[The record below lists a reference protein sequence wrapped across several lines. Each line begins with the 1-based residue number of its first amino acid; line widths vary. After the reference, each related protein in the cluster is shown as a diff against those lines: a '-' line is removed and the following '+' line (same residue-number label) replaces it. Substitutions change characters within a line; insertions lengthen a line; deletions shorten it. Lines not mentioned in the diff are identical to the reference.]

1 MAITTGSQLTFH
13 AGTLAQYKAKKEA
26 GSLDANGLYFITD
39 TKELYIGEEKYF
51 EPTEVVSEF
60 PETGAQ
66 GKLYINSA
74 TFEAKIFDGTEWVVI
89 SPAVS
94 TSLDADTEGSNIV
107 TAQAVRDYVGA
118 AVEGGVAELGNPVK
132 DVAYDSAAQKITLTF
147 NDATTKDI
155 ELKELLTGASY
166 DGTTGD
172 FTFTK
177 ANGEA
182 VVINTPKENFLDAAA
197 FDAETNVLTLTLVDG
212 TEVPVNLGELIDVY
226 TVESTDS
233 IEMAMD
239 QNNITANIKLS
250 NAEGN
255 ALVIKT
261 GDEAGLFVEI
271 PDDSLI
277 KSVDNTATVGLAVD
291 EAGKLTAD
299 VKVSAEADNQVVAK
313 EDGIFVA
320 KTDLSAYSTTE
331 EMATAISEAIA
342 ASEGTINEALALKAD
357 KADTYTKAEVD
368 AKLAWQAIEG

>member
-13 AGTLAQYKAKKEA
+13 AGTLAQYKAKKQA
-26 GSLDANGLYFITD
+26 GTLDANALYFITD

-60 PETGAQ
+60 PETGAK

-74 TFEAKIFDGTEWVVI
+74 TFEAKIYDGTEWVVI

-94 TSLDADTEGSNIV
+94 TTLNEATVDSNIV
-107 TAQAVRDYVGA
+107 TAKAVKDYVA
-118 AVEGGVAELGNPVK
+118 AQVQAGVGELGNPVK

-147 NDATTKDI
+147 NDSTTKDI

-166 DGTTGD
+166 NGETGD

-182 VVINTPKENFLDAAA
+182 VVINTPKENFLKTASFNAD
-197 FDAETNVLTLTLVDG
+197 TNVLTLTLVDG
-212 TEVPVNLGELIDVY
+212 TEVPVNLGDLIDIY
-226 TVESTDS
+226 TVADTDS
-233 IEMAMD
+233 VDLEMVD
-239 QNNITANIKLS
+239 NEITANVKLS
-250 NAEGN
+250 NAAGN

-261 GDEAGLFVEI
+261 GNEAGLFVEI
-271 PDDSLI
+271 PDDSLV
-277 KSVDNTATVGLAVD
+277 KSVDATATVGLAVD

-299 VKVSAEADNQVVAK
+299 VKVSAEAENQVVAK
-313 EDGIFVA
+313 ADGIFVA

-331 EMATAISEAIA
+331 ETAQDIADAVA
-342 ASEGTINEALALKAD
+342 ASEATTNAAIALKAD

-368 AKLAWQAIEG
+368 AKLTWQSME

>member
-13 AGTLAQYKAKKEA
+13 AGTLADYKAKKEA
-26 GSLDANGLYFITD
+26 GALVANDLYFITD

-60 PETGAQ
+60 PATGAQ

-74 TFEAKIFDGTEWVVI
+74 TFEAKIFNGTEWVVI

-94 TSLDADTEGSNIV
+94 TSLDADTTASNIV
-107 TAQAVRDYVGA
+107 TAQAVRDYVA
-118 AVEGGVAELGNPVK
+118 AQVQAGVGELGNPVK
-132 DVAYDSAAQKITLTF
+132 DVAYDSTAQKITFTY
-147 NDATTKDI
+147 NDNTTKDV
-155 ELKELLTGASY
+155 ELKELLTGAAY

-182 VVINTPKENFLDAAA
+182 VVINTPKENFLQAAQ
-197 FDAETNVLTLTLVDG
+197 FDAESNTLTLTLVDG
-212 TEVPVNLGELIDVY
+212 TEVPVALGDLIDVY
-226 TVESTDS
+226 TVADTDS
-233 IEMAMD
+233 VDLEMVD
-239 QNNITANIKLS
+239 NEITANVKLS
-250 NAEGN
+250 NAAGN

-277 KSVDNTATVGLAVD
+277 KSVEDTATVGLAVD
-291 EAGKLTAD
+291 EAGALTAD

-331 EMATAISEAIA
+331 QMNGAIA
-342 ASEGTINEALALKAD
+342 SAIEASEGTINEALELKAD

-368 AKLAWQAIEG
+368 AKLQWQAI

>member
-13 AGTLAQYKAKKEA
+13 AGTLADYKAKKEA
-26 GSLDANGLYFITD
+26 GALVANDLYFITD

-60 PETGAQ
+60 PANGAQ

-74 TFEAKIFDGTEWVVI
+74 TFEAKIFNGTEWVVI

-94 TSLDADTEGSNIV
+94 TSLDADTTASNIV
-107 TAQAVRDYVGA
+107 TAQAVRDYVA
-118 AVEGGVAELGNPVK
+118 AQVQAGVGELGNPVK
-132 DVAYDSAAQKITLTF
+132 DVAYDSTAQKITLTY

-182 VVINTPKENFLDAAA
+182 VVVNTPKENFLSAAE
-197 FDAETNVLTLTLVDG
+197 FNPETNVLTLTLVDG
-212 TEVPVNLGELIDVY
+212 TTVPVELGDLIDVY
-226 TVESTDS
+226 TVADTDS
-233 IEMAMD
+233 VDLEMAG
-239 QNNITANIKLS
+239 NEITANVKLS
-250 NAEGN
+250 NAAGN

-277 KSVDNTATVGLAVD
+277 KSVEDTATVGLAVD
-291 EAGKLTAD
+291 EAGALTAN
-299 VKVSAEADNQVVAK
+299 VNISAEADNQIVAK

-331 EMATAISEAIA
+331 QMNGAIA
-342 ASEGTINEALALKAD
+342 SAIEASEGTINEALELKAD

-368 AKLAWQAIEG
+368 AKLQWQAI

>member
-94 TSLDADTEGSNIV
+94 TELTADTEGSNIV
-107 TAQAVRDYVGA
+107 TAQAVRDYVGE
-118 AVEGGVAELGNPVK
+118 AVQGGVAELGNPVK
-132 DVAYDSAAQKITLTF
+132 DVAYDSAAQKITFTF
-147 NDATTKDI
+147 NDATTKDV

-182 VVINTPKENFLDAAA
+182 VVINTPTENFLDAAA
-197 FDAETNVLTLTLVDG
+197 FDPETNVLTLTLTDG
-212 TEVPVNLGELIDVY
+212 TEVPVNLGDLIDVY

-233 IEMAMD
+233 VELAMTE
-239 QNNITANIKLS
+239 NNITANIKLS

-255 ALVIKT
+255 ALVIKS

-277 KSVDNTATVGLAVD
+277 KSVDATATVGLAVD
-291 EAGKLTAD
+291 EAGK
-299 VKVSAEADNQVVAK
+299 
-313 EDGIFVA
+313 
-320 KTDLSAYSTTE
+320 
-331 EMATAISEAIA
+331 
-342 ASEGTINEALALKAD
+342 
-357 KADTYTKAEVD
+357 
-368 AKLAWQAIEG
+368 

>member
-13 AGTLAQYKAKKEA
+13 AGTLADYKAKKEA
-26 GSLDANGLYFITD
+26 GTLVANDLYFITD
-39 TKELYIGEEKYF
+39 TKELYIGEDKYF

-60 PETGAQ
+60 PATGAQ

-74 TFEAKIFDGTEWVVI
+74 TFEAKIFNGAEWVVI

-94 TSLDADTEGSNIV
+94 TTLDEATVDSNIV
-107 TAQAVRDYVGA
+107 TAKAVKDYVTA
-118 AVEGGVAELGNPVK
+118 QVQAGVGELGNPVK
-132 DVAYDSAAQKITLTF
+132 DVAYDSTAQKITFTY
-147 NDATTKDI
+147 NDNTTKDV
-155 ELKELLTGASY
+155 ELKELLTGAAY
-166 DGTTGD
+166 DGATGD

-182 VVINTPKENFLDAAA
+182 VVINTPKENFLQAAQ
-197 FDAETNVLTLTLVDG
+197 FDAETNTLTLTLVDG
-212 TEVPVNLGELIDVY
+212 TEVPVALGDLIDVY
-226 TVESTDS
+226 TVADTDS
-233 IEMAMD
+233 VNLEMAD
-239 QNNITANIKLS
+239 NEITANVKLS
-250 NAEGN
+250 NAAGN

-277 KSVDNTATVGLAVD
+277 KSVEDTATVGLAVD
-291 EAGKLTAD
+291 EAGALTAD

-331 EMATAISEAIA
+331 QMNGAIA
-342 ASEGTINEALALKAD
+342 DAIATSEGTINAALDLKAD

-368 AKLAWQAIEG
+368 AKLQWQAI